1 MRAILALL
9 VSLTAFLPSGM
20 ALAQAPA
27 DPAAAIRQLLSSTF
41 EKPGSTLSL
50 DPIVVEG
57 DGAVVGWIQG
67 DMAGRAFLRARH
79 GQWTIVA
86 CGGDALKAA
95 ATLQRLGLPSSQAG
109 RLAASVAH
117 AEATLDPRR
126 VARFATFGE
135 LVEMDGQ
142 PHPPPAAHRH

>member
-27 DPAAAIRQLLSSTF
+27 DPAAAIRELLSSAF
-41 EKPGSTLSL
+41 EKPGSALYL
-50 DPIVVEG
+50 DPIVIEG
-57 DGAVVGWIQG
+57 DAAIVGWTQG

-95 ATLQRLGLPSSQAG
+95 ATLQRLGLPQAPAE
-109 RLAASVAH
+109 RLAASLVT
-117 AEATLDPRR
+117 AEAVTDPKR

-135 LVEMDGQ
+135 LMQLDGQ
-142 PHPPPAAHRH
+142 PHPPPTTHRH